1 MFTKLSEKL
10 LSHNKI
16 TVFSHIRPDGDCIGA
31 QVAVCLWLKKNGVDV
46 SAVNEDT
53 IPENFRWLAEYFPI
67 CKPEEVKLDE
77 QDAFLVVDGNAL
89 HRFGKAAEKI
99 LSCNKPVYM
108 IDHHPDPEPVFDE
121 IVSDTRL
128 SSTCEMIYNLYSE
141 HNTDQIDKPAALA
154 MYTGMMT
161 DTGSFQ
167 FDIVTPETLKAASE
181 LLRKGDF
188 TPNTVAEKVYATK
201 KLPQL
206 KLLSL
211 ALNTV
216 SLYEAQQIAVMY
228 VTKSMFEETNT
239 SKEDTEGFVAYPLS
253 LDGVK
258 AAILFREQDG
268 KVKMSLRSRSYI
280 DVNKWA
286 RRLNGGGHKRA
297 AGAWHP
303 GPLEKAIEETVA
315 IGREQLKQ

>member
-1 MFTKLSEKL
+1 MFTTLSEKL

-16 TVFSHIRPDGDCIGA
+16 AVFSHIRPDGDCIGA
-31 QVAVCLWLKKNGVDV
+31 QVAVCRWLKKNGVDV
-46 SAVNEDT
+46 FAVNEDS
-53 IPENFRWLAEYFPI
+53 IPENFMWLTKFFLI
-67 CKPEEVKLDE
+67 CKPDELNLDE

-99 LSCNKPVYM
+99 STYRKPIYM
-108 IDHHPDPEPVFDE
+108 IDHHPDPDPVFDE
-121 IVSDTRL
+121 FVSDTRL

-141 HNTDQIDKPAALA
+141 HNAAQIDKPAALA

-167 FDIVTPETLKAASE
+167 FDIVTPATLKAASE
-181 LLRKGDF
+181 LLQKGGF
-188 TPNTVAEKVYATK
+188 TPNAVAEKVYATK

-211 ALNTV
+211 ALNTI

-228 VTKSMFEETNT
+228 VTESMFKETNT

-253 LDGVK
+253 LNGVK
-258 AAILFREQDG
+258 AAILFREQEG
-268 KVKMSLRSRSYI
+268 KIKMSLRSRSYI

-286 RRLNGGGHKRA
+286 RKLNGGGHKRA

-303 GPLEKAIEETVA
+303 GPLKKAIQESVA
-315 IGREQLKQ
+315 IGKKQLKQ